1 MGRKVLLGL
10 AVLVCAFAASNGR
23 STEAIGEF
31 WTKGNSNAGQQQ
43 AGAAVAAVPTPSK
56 PAVPTSAAA
65 QKAVPSRPAGSQTPA
80 AATKPAA
87 AVPRRSTAAKPQGPG
102 AAAPGAARRAST
114 PAAARGTP
122 AQPRH
127 QPTTKPSRPA
137 AAHQQ
142 PTSGSRAIP
151 AAPVTPQQGPGVLPP
166 LFPPTVIRPPLAGG
180 GEPMTRFSKDIRGLQ
195 LSIVN
200 IKLTPTTMSPD
211 GQKITGFTFAGDL
224 QCMAAATM
232 PIVGSCYISAGMLAD
247 DGQAMATAICVTN
260 TNAPNCD
267 PQLTGSLTIT
277 ATGLL
282 TVNMGTTTTPAAS
295 SSSTAL
301 VKAADNS
308 TQLVSSFNT
317 VTPLIVDGVYSS
329 SRPDTLLSSIV
340 GFKRGN
346 LDIPNVKWSNGTYT
360 GSMTLSMFKGPVL

>member
-211 GQKITGFTFAGDL
+211 GQKITGFTFA
-224 QCMAAATM
+224 
-232 PIVGSCYISAGMLAD
+232 
-247 DGQAMATAICVTN
+247 
-260 TNAPNCD
+260 
-267 PQLTGSLTIT
+267 
-277 ATGLL
+277 
-282 TVNMGTTTTPAAS
+282 
-295 SSSTAL
+295 
-301 VKAADNS
+301 
-308 TQLVSSFNT
+308 
-317 VTPLIVDGVYSS
+317 
-329 SRPDTLLSSIV
+329 
-340 GFKRGN
+340 
-346 LDIPNVKWSNGTYT
+346 
-360 GSMTLSMFKGPVL
+360 